1 MIAIQTHDG
10 LYDAANEKYLKAF
23 MPEQK
28 PRTSL
33 PFILHQADMMAARI
47 EFEIEWLPK
56 FSKNSV
62 VEPKKNYTLG
72 GNKKSPINSKALKSI
87 QSPGLKNM
95 LDSL

>member
-1 MIAIQTHDG
+1 
-10 LYDAANEKYLKAF
+10 

-33 PFILHQADMMAARI
+33 PYILHQADMMAARI

-56 FSKNSV
+56 FSKDSV
-62 VEPKKNYTLG
+62 IQPKKNYTLQS
-72 GNKKSPINSKALKSI
+72 KTSSKSKALNTI
-87 QSPGLKNM
+87 ASPGLKSM

>member
-1 MIAIQTHDG
+1 
-10 LYDAANEKYLKAF
+10 

-56 FSKNSV
+56 FSKEMLKIAWRGTKQNF
-62 VEPKKNYTLG
+62 T
-72 GNKKSPINSKALKSI
+72 LKSNTKI
-87 QSPGLKNM
+87 I
-95 LDSL
+95 